1 MGDGSSA
8 TGLDVG
14 LSQPGAVS
22 QPARPWPVWARWLEV
37 LGVVLSPAAAALVLR
52 LRLMAPSILADP
64 AMHTSYIV
72 EGRDVFMRYP
82 SLAGEGLLREGGRVG
97 FLVPAR
103 LAYLAFGAV
112 PGFFVTR
119 YVFALI
125 AVGPVYLLLRRLYGP
140 AAGVASIVVVLS
152 SPVIV
157 TAWGTDYPDSAVV
170 SYALGAM
177 ACLVMPSAPRWRRAW
192 LAAAGVLITLAV
204 WSHLVAVPLVG
215 AALAA
220 WLGVRLVRERAGL
233 PGDLAVLAGVAAAV
247 TGLLVLGSAVVLGYA
262 NFFALTWEGYRFL
275 SQPLLTAQNHSAN
288 WQWAPYVAYLLAPPA
303 VVGAFAVAVIRR
315 GRALRTPVLTV
326 GVMAATQVAA
336 YALLQFAGSV
346 QMLEQHYFSST
357 LWAGVCLAFAVTLG
371 ELARPLWDRPLA
383 RWLPAAVLVAVP
395 LAYEAAPQVPAFGWL
410 PFGVVVAVAVI
421 IAAAVARACARIRQ
435 PAVAA
440 AAIGLA
446 LVAFAGA
453 ALVLTV
459 APIPDHPH
467 LPDTA
472 TKHDPSPAYASAL
485 GGSATTY
492 IDDYRIITRL
502 PGFVGQATYPREQIL
517 IWRLSPKSYR
527 YIRDASGM
535 YHDGFNSLASH
546 TARLPGKDRRMIR
559 GRRPAEMLLLGD
571 SAAPFRAAVGRL
583 APFGPSLVR
592 AGELRAGPLVMRVWL
607 VRLGVYYHPPAR
619 PR

>member
-1 MGDGSSA
+1 
-8 TGLDVG
+8 
-14 LSQPGAVS
+14 
-22 QPARPWPVWARWLEV
+22 VWARWLEA
-37 LGVVLSPAAAALVLR
+37 LGVALSPAAAALVLR

-72 EGRDVFMRYP
+72 EGRDVFTRYM

-140 AAGVASIVVVLS
+140 AAGVAGLVVVLS

-177 ACLVMPSAPRWRRAW
+177 ACLVMPSTPRWRRFW
-192 LAAAGVLITLAV
+192 LAAAGVLVTLAV
-204 WSHLVAVPLVG
+204 WSHLVAVPLMG

-220 WLGVRLVRERAGL
+220 WLGVRLVRQRAGL
-233 PGDLAVLAGVAAAV
+233 PIDLAVLAGVAVAV

-275 SQPLLTAQNHSAN
+275 SQPLLTAMNHSAN
-288 WQWAPYVAYLLAPPA
+288 WRWAQYVTYLLALPA

-315 GRALRTPVLTV
+315 GHPVRTPVLTV
-326 GVMAATQVAA
+326 GVMAAAQVAA

-346 QMLEQHYFSST
+346 QTLEQHYFSST
-357 LWAGVCLAFAVTLG
+357 LWAGLCLAFAVTIA

-395 LAYEAAPQVPAFGWL
+395 LGYEAAPQVPAFGWL
-410 PFGVVVAVAVI
+410 PFGAIVAVAVI

-435 PAVAA
+435 PTGAA

-459 APIPDHPH
+459 APIPHHPH
-467 LPDTA
+467 LPHTA
-472 TKHDPSPAYASAL
+472 TKHDPSPDYASAL

-492 IDDYRIITRL
+492 IDDYRNITAL
-502 PGFVGQATYPREQIL
+502 PGFVGQAAYPGEQIL

-527 YIRDASGM
+527 YIRDAAGM
-535 YHDGFNSLASH
+535 YHDGFNSLSSH
-546 TARLPGKDRRMIR
+546 TALLPGKDRRMISA
-559 GRRPAEMLLLGD
+559 RRPAEMLLLGGTK
-571 SAAPFRAAVGRL
+571 APFPTAVRNL
-583 APFGPSLVR
+583 ARFRPSLMR
-592 AGELRAGPLVMRVWL
+592 AGELRAGNLVMRVWL
-607 VRLGVYYHPPAR
+607 VRLGAYYHPAAAPH
-619 PR
+619 